1 MDWNWFFSSVA
12 QSTAAILAVFS
23 AFIIT
28 KIINN
33 QSQFEANKRRIK
45 SALNESKKFKE
56 LVTYRRVGWYSQYLI
71 NRETRRLEKKC
82 KSGEKPRSAEEYYF
96 ITPGFPIF
104 IKRDRIIERIQSVMN
119 LPVIASKEPNF
130 STALADFKTVQDMS
144 EEQMIR
150 EEQNDIY
157 TLIAEV
163 KHHVSLLSDLIEELQ
178 ANNEYS
184 PVLKWSI
191 IASMSLFF
199 IGVIYP
205 LGFLPMPQPMTMLD
219 LSIRHIPACIFS
231 FNGALLFVF
240 ALIFT
245 GINLYFLKINSR
257 MVYDQASIN
266 ELKAYSVFGDY
277 HGYFQNMED
286 NQKARSE
293 FIQKLEES
301 VKQSEEQ
308 QQE

>member
-12 QSTAAILAVFS
+12 QSAAAIVAVFS

-33 QSQFEANKRRIK
+33 QSQFETNKRRIK
-45 SALNESKKFKE
+45 SASNESKKLKE
-56 LVTYRRVGWYSQYLI
+56 LITYRRIGWYSQYLI
-71 NRETRRLEKKC
+71 NSETKRLENKC

-104 IKRDRIIERIQSVMN
+104 IKRDGIIERIQSVMN
-119 LPVIASKEPNF
+119 LPVIASKEPNLLN
-130 STALADFKTVQDMS
+130 ALTDFKSVQDMS

-150 EEQNDIY
+150 EEQNEIY
-157 TLIAEV
+157 SLIAEV

-178 ANNEYS
+178 ANNEHS
-184 PVLKWSI
+184 PVIKWSI
-191 IASMSLFF
+191 IASMSLFYV
-199 IGVIYP
+199 GVIYP
-205 LGFLPMPQPMTMLD
+205 LGFLPMPQPITNLD
-219 LSIRHIPACIFS
+219 LSIKHTPAYIFS
-231 FNGALLFVF
+231 FNGVLLFLF

-257 MVYDQASIN
+257 MVHDQSSIN
-266 ELKAYSVFGDY
+266 ELKANSVFGSY
-277 HGYFQNMED
+277 HIYFQNMED

-301 VKQSEEQ
+301 VKQSRE
-308 QQE
+308 